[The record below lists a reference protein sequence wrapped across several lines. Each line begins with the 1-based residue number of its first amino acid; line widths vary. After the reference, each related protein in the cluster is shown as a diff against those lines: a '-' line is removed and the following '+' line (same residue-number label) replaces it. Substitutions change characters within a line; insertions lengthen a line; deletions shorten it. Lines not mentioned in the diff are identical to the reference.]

1 MLRNYLT
8 IAWRNLV
15 RHKLY
20 SVISVSGLA
29 IGLTCTILIVLFVR
43 DQMSYDRWLPG
54 TENLYRLELTNH
66 PPGTLPRDTATGP
79 FMMAQAMRD
88 EIPGIAGF
96 TRLDTEFMTFTYGAK
111 QFGEPVGGVD
121 PNFITFL
128 NLPMVRGN
136 AATVLAQPQSVVLS
150 ERLARKYFGDAD
162 PVGKIMTV
170 NRLRCPPEETNCQAG
185 SIALR
190 VTGVFKNIPRNSQL
204 RADILIP
211 NISIADTF
219 GREHRQDWVKPN
231 SYAFVRLDKGVD
243 PQSVVTKLDP
253 ILDREVG
260 PRLAQLGIRM
270 PGRSLYTVHL
280 VPFQRVHMDGGRND
294 NLTPPGNWTTVY
306 GVGAIGVLII
316 LMACFN
322 FTNLATAQAT
332 LRARESAVRKT
343 FGARRSQLAVQFLF
357 ESVLFAL
364 MALILALALA
374 EVLLPQFAEFLQTPL
389 TFSYLA
395 AWPVLALRAAIAVVA
410 GLLSGAYPALLL
422 SGIRPASVLR
432 GGRSLGSGSSL
443 LSAGVVVFQYAVSI
457 SLGIC
462 ALVVFNQIDHA
473 RQVQLGFRHDHTLTL
488 ATGAAL
494 NTASRESLMHKLA
507 SYPGIEAVAQSDD
520 VPFTNSN
527 PLANARLAGTSDNAI
542 VNWFNIGPGFRD
554 LYGIPLLA
562 GRDFVR
568 ERADDQIADVMVT
581 TTLRAGAGNGQSP
594 ANNEGHS
601 VILNQAAATRLGLT
615 PRQAVGRALILDNVH
630 FIVVGV
636 IGNARFHG
644 ARETAKP
651 SIYYFD
657 PDETNFISLRVRG
670 DQLPQ
675 TLSFIDQT
683 WRSVAPQTAVS
694 RRFLDDGFQSLYSAD
709 VRQGQ
714 MFGVFVGLAIFIA
727 ALGLFG
733 MASFA
738 AKRRTREIGIRKV
751 FGASTQDM
759 VVLLLRQFSMPV
771 LLANLIAWPLAWYY
785 LNDWLQGFADRI
797 TLNPLYFIAVGGAAL
812 IVAWATL
819 FSHTLRVA
827 RANPISALRY

>member
-8 IAWRNLV
+8 ITVRNLF

-20 SVISVSGLA
+20 SAISVSGLA
-29 IGLTCTILIVLFVR
+29 IGLACTILIVLFVR

-54 TENLYRLELTNH
+54 TENLYRLEVTNH
-66 PPGTLPRDTATGP
+66 PPGRPPRDGATGP
-79 FMMAQAMRD
+79 FMAAQAMRE
-88 EIPGIAGF
+88 EIPGVAGF
-96 TRLDTEFMTFTYGAK
+96 TRLDTEYMTFTYGAR
-111 QFGEPVGGVD
+111 QFGEPVRAVD

-128 NLPMVRGN
+128 NLPMVRGD
-136 AATVLAQPQSVVLS
+136 AATALAQPQSVVLS

-162 PVGKIMTV
+162 PVGKVMTV
-170 NRLRCPPEETNCQAG
+170 NRPSCPPDTTACQTG

-190 VTGVFKNIPRNSQL
+190 VTGVFKDIPRNSQL
-204 RADILIP
+204 AADILLP

-219 GREHRQDWVKPN
+219 GREHRQDWAKPN
-231 SYAFVRLDKGVD
+231 SYAFVRLDKGVA
-243 PQSVVTKLDP
+243 PQSVLAKLDP

-270 PGRSLYTVHL
+270 PGHALYTMHL
-280 VPFQRVHMDGGRND
+280 TPFQRVHMDGARNE

-357 ESVLFAL
+357 EAVLFAL
-364 MALILALALA
+364 VALIVALALT
-374 EVLLPQFAEFLQTPL
+374 EVLLPQFGAFLETPI

-395 AWPVLALRAAIAVVA
+395 DWPILALSAAIAVVA

-432 GGRSLGSGSSL
+432 GGRSLGSGSTL
-443 LSAGVVVFQYAVSI
+443 LRAGVVVFQYAVSI
-457 SLGIC
+457 ALGIC
-462 ALVVFNQIDHA
+462 TLVVFNQIDHA
-473 RQVQLGFRHDHTLTL
+473 RQVQLGFRHDHTVTLSTGSALT
-488 ATGAAL
+488 A
-494 NTASRESLMHKLA
+494 ASRESLLQKLA
-507 SYPGIEAVAQSDD
+507 SYPGIEAAAQSDD
-520 VPFTNSN
+520 VPFTSRD

-542 VNWFNIGPGFRD
+542 INWFNIGPGFRA

-568 ERADDQIADVMVT
+568 ARADDQIADVLVT
-581 TTLRAGAGNGQSP
+581 TTLRSGAGNSQSP

-615 PRQAVGRALILDNVH
+615 PRQAVGHSLIVDNIH

-636 IGNARFHG
+636 IGDARFHG

-651 SIYYFD
+651 SVYYFD
-657 PDETNFISLRVRG
+657 PDEAQLISLRVRG
-670 DQLPQ
+670 DQLPE
-675 TLSFIDQT
+675 TLSFIDRT
-683 WRSVAPQTAVS
+683 WRSMAPQTAVS

-733 MASFA
+733 VASFT

-751 FGASTQDM
+751 FGAGTQDM
-759 VVLLLRQFSMPV
+759 VLLLLRQFSMPV

-785 LNDWLQGFADRI
+785 LNWWLQGFADRI
-797 TLNPLYFIAVGGAAL
+797 SLNPLYFVGVGALAL

-827 RANPISALRY
+827 RANPISVLR